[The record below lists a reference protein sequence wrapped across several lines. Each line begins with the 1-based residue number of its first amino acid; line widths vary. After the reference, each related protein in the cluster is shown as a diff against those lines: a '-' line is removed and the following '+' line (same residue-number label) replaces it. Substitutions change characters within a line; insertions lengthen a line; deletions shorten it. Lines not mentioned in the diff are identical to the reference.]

1 LQREFKV
8 VKSSPHIYD
17 VGCLKP
23 NYPFRL
29 YAYKGKWKEY
39 WEVRSVVDHTC
50 VLDQLD
56 ASHHNLSAGFVA
68 SQMYSRIV
76 ENTSYDPK
84 STILA
89 IEEKFKY
96 CISYG
101 KAYKAKKKVLE
112 MIWGTYKAYYENLP
126 ALLCTIAALN
136 PGSYYDIKNY
146 NLVSRLGKQVMQ
158 QTFLAF
164 GPTIEA
170 FKHCQPVIFID
181 GKFLTGKYK
190 GTILTVVAEIVTISC
205 CHWLL
210 LLQRERTMIV
220 GIGFWRD

>member
-1 LQREFKV
+1 
-8 VKSSPHIYD
+8 
-17 VGCLKP
+17 
-23 NYPFRL
+23 L

-84 STILA
+84 SIILA

-101 KAYKAKKKVLE
+101 KAYRPKKKVLE

-146 NLVSRLGKQVMQ
+146 NLVSRLGKQVM
-158 QTFLAF
+158 
-164 GPTIEA
+164 
-170 FKHCQPVIFID
+170 
-181 GKFLTGKYK
+181 
-190 GTILTVVAEIVTISC
+190 
-205 CHWLL
+205 
-210 LLQRERTMIV
+210 
-220 GIGFWRD
+220 